1 MSPVLSRCLRFEFED
16 QIAEFDSCEILSPVH
31 DHVRSPALRWAAER
45 LDGKLPATRLFS
57 RPLERRYAL
66 LFYFMQSFPDL
77 YPLVPWSRF
86 HSAAG
91 VSACYID
98 ELWAHQVRRNT
109 GAMDLLRRFDVI
121 FVAFEGS
128 VEALAQA
135 TRRPCYYVPPS
146 VDALALCPFPR
157 PPARVIDFYA
167 MGRRPPQTHAALLRR
182 AQRGD
187 WFYHY
192 DTFDNARFTDHRE
205 HRQRFAD
212 LIQRTRYFLVNT
224 AICNEPDRTAGQR
237 ELGFR
242 YFEGAAAGA
251 VLIGD
256 APRSNAFEALLGWPD
271 ALIPLPF
278 DSADIAPVLDA
289 LDADPQRVERIRRAN
304 IVNSL
309 RKHDH
314 VYRWAQVLKAVGLPE
329 TEMMLKRRQA
339 LEDLAHEVEVGAA
352 MPGGTAGYIGPTGV
366 VAGTVTNLNPSAQ
379 GNPATVPGPVPSTR
393 PGV

>member
-1 MSPVLSRCLRFEFED
+1 MMNPVLSRCLRFEFED
-16 QIAEFDSCEILSPVH
+16 QIAELDRCEILSPIH
-31 DHVRSPALRWAAER
+31 EQVRNPTLRWIADR
-45 LDGKLPATRLFS
+45 LDSTLRAPRLFS
-57 RPLERRYAL
+57 PPLERRYSL
-66 LFYFMQSFPDL
+66 LFYLMQSFPDL
-77 YPLVPWSRF
+77 YPLVPWSRL
-86 HSAAG
+86 HSAAD

-98 ELWAHQVRRNT
+98 ELWTHEIPKNS

-121 FVAFEGS
+121 FVSFEGS
-128 VEALAQA
+128 VEALAHA
-135 TRRPCYYVPPS
+135 THRPCYFVPPS

-192 DTFDNARFTDHRE
+192 DTFENARFTDHRE
-205 HRQRFAD
+205 HRQRLAG

-224 AICNEPDRTAGQR
+224 ATCNEPSRTRGQR
-237 ELGFR
+237 ELGYR
-242 YFEGAAAGA
+242 YFEGAAAGT

-256 APRSNAFEALLGWPD
+256 APRTNSFDTLFGWPD
-271 ALIPLPF
+271 AVIPLPF
-278 DSADIAPVLDA
+278 DSVDIAPILDA

-314 VYRWAQVLKAVGLPE
+314 VYRWAEVLKAVGLPE
-329 TEMMLKRRQA
+329 TDMMQQRRRA
-339 LEDLAHEVEVGAA
+339 LEELAAEVELSAA
-352 MPGGTAGYIGPTGV
+352 MPTGTAGYIGPTGV
-366 VAGTVTNLNPSAQ
+366 VATS
-379 GNPATVPGPVPSTR
+379 PATNSNAAAAAGPITSTR

>member
-16 QIAEFDSCEILSPVH
+16 HVAEFDNCDILAPTRT
-31 DHVRSPALRWAAER
+31 HVRSAAVRWVAER
-45 LDGKLPATRLFS
+45 ADAFLPLKKWLPN
-57 RPLERRYAL
+57 PLERRYEL
-66 LFYFMQSFPDL
+66 LFYFIQSFPDL
-77 YPLVPWSRF
+77 YPLVPWSSF
-86 HSAAG
+86 HAAAD
-91 VSACYID
+91 VSTCYID
-98 ELWAHQVRRNT
+98 ELWARQIPQNT
-109 GAMDLLRRFDVI
+109 GAMNLLRRFDII

-128 VEALAQA
+128 VEPLSKA
-135 TRRPCYYVPPS
+135 TGRPCYYVPPS
-146 VDALALCPFPR
+146 VDALALCPYPH

-182 AQRGD
+182 AERGD

-205 HRQRFAD
+205 HRKRFAG

-256 APRSNAFEALLGWPD
+256 APQNNAFRTLLDWPD
-271 ALIPLPF
+271 AVVPLPF
-278 DSADIAPVLDA
+278 DSADIAPIIEA

-309 RKHDH
+309 RRHDH
-314 VYRWAQVLKAVGLPE
+314 VYRWAGVLKAAGLEE
-329 TEMMLKRRQA
+329 TPMMKERRRV
-339 LEDLAHEVEVGAA
+339 LEGLAAEVEKGPALSGA
-352 MPGGTAGYIGPTGV
+352 TAGYIGPSGV
-366 VAGTVTNLNPSAQ
+366 VGPSSTPVA
-379 GNPATVPGPVPSTR
+379 VPITR